1 MTTIPIP
8 DILLRIA
15 LSMVLGGVIGFERE
29 RDNQPA
35 GLRTHM
41 ILVIGACLAMIL
53 SINIGVVSQTDP
65 GRIAAQVISG
75 IGFLGAGAIL
85 RFGFNVKG
93 LTTATTLWTMAI
105 VGLVI
110 GAGYYWIAIITTI
123 IMLIVLAA
131 LNVIEKNYV
140 RVNVIRNIVIDLQDR
155 KSVLRDLRE
164 TIYKLTDKV
173 MAFSVQKNIKSKRLR
188 LELTARFK
196 NSEKLE
202 HLIEEISKI
211 EGVRALKIE

>member
-53 SINIGVVSQTDP
+53 SINIGAVSHTDP

-164 TIYKLTDKV
+164 TVYKLTDKV
-173 MAFSVQKNIKSKRLR
+173 MSFSVQKNIKSKRLR

-202 HLIEEISKI
+202 HLIEEISRI

>member
-173 MAFSVQKNIKSKRLR
+173 MSFSVQKNIKSKRLR

>member
-53 SINIGVVSQTDP
+53 SINIGAVSHTDP

-173 MAFSVQKNIKSKRLR
+173 MSFSVQKNIKSKRLR

>member
-53 SINIGVVSQTDP
+53 SINIGAVSHTDP

-173 MAFSVQKNIKSKRLR
+173 MSFSVQKNIKSKRLR

-202 HLIEEISKI
+202 HLIEEISRI

>member
-53 SINIGVVSQTDP
+53 SINIGAVSHTDP

>member
-53 SINIGVVSQTDP
+53 SINIGAVSHTDP

-173 MAFSVQKNIKSKRLR
+173 MSFSVQKTSKKRLR

-196 NSEKLE
+196 TARS
-202 HLIEEISKI
+202 SKSD
-211 EGVRALKIE
+211 RRSL

>member
-53 SINIGVVSQTDP
+53 SINIGAVSHTDP

-164 TIYKLTDKV
+164 TVYKLTDKV
-173 MAFSVQKNIKSKRLR
+173 MSFSVQKNIKSKRLR